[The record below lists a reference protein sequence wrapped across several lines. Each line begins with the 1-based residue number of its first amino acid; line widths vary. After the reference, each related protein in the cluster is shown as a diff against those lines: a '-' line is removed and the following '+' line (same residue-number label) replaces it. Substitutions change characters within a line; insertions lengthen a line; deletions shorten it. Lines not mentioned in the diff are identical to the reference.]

1 MWAGPNPKGADG
13 ALFFRHWLRHPLGI
27 GAILPS
33 SSAVVRAMAREVPF
47 SRPGAVLEL
56 GGGTGVVTRGLIEA
70 GCPPERLVVIER
82 EPEMADILR
91 RRFERSRVIEGDACV
106 IGSLLAEHGVQQ
118 LAAVISSLPI
128 KWFPLEN
135 QRAVVEPCLDL
146 LGVDGIFLQLTNA
159 LVSPLPMRPLGLHGT
174 EVARVWTQFPPVQIW
189 RYQRGNSVS
198 EESGNA
204 APKRTHRGLVHNGTP
219 SPRPRAARMRDGR

>member
-1 MWAGPNPKGADG
+1 MRAGLNPKGADG

-33 SSAVVRAMAREVPF
+33 SSAVVRAMASEVPF

-70 GCPPERLVVIER
+70 GCPPDRLIVIER

-91 RRFERSRVIEGDACV
+91 RRFDRSRVIEGDACA
-106 IGSLLAEHGVQQ
+106 IGSLLAELGVQQ

-128 KWFPLEN
+128 KWFPLES
-135 QRAVVEPCLDL
+135 QRAVVEPCFDL
-146 LGVDGIFLQLTNA
+146 LGLDGIFLQLTNA
-159 LVSPLPMRPLGLHGT
+159 LVSPLPMRPLGLSGT

-189 RYQRGNSVS
+189 RYQRGNLVS
-198 EESGNA
+198 EESGKVA
-204 APKRTHRGLVHNGTP
+204 ANGRRRGLRRKGVSGP
-219 SPRPRAARMRDGR
+219 KIRDARIRDGR

>member
-1 MWAGPNPKGADG
+1 MRPGPNPKGADG
-13 ALFFRHWLRHPLGI
+13 ALFFRHWLRRPLGI

-70 GCPPERLVVIER
+70 GCSPERLIVVER
-82 EPEMADILR
+82 EPELADVLR
-91 RRFERSRVIEGDACV
+91 RRFERSRIVESDACA
-106 IGSLLAEHGVQQ
+106 IGSLLAELGVQK

-128 KWFPLEN
+128 KWFPLES
-135 QRAVVEPCLDL
+135 QRAVVAPCFDR
-146 LGVDGIFLQLTNA
+146 LGAEGIFLQLTNA
-159 LVSPLPMRPLGLHGT
+159 LASPLPMRPLGLEGT

-189 RYQRGNSVS
+189 LYRRSAVR
-198 EESGNA
+198 EDESGK
-204 APKRTHRGLVHNGTP
+204 PLPPGTRR
-219 SPRPRAARMRDGR
+219 SLGRSGWGARARSSALRDAR